1 MLRMMTGGGVLV
13 AVLATSVPA
22 QAQHRYR
29 GDHYWHHRHAHRDG
43 GGIDG
48 GDVLLGAALIGG
60 AVLVAS
66 AIDRGNGQRADDQE
80 RPVPPPHYYE
90 PYGEPDP
97 DAPSPEESERQ
108 EAVNRCGE
116 AAEAD
121 ASRYARIAQVGKVD
135 AVDPGPRFDK
145 HGAQRSFLDFS
156 TSSPF
161 SQFSIIRRKFVKI
174 LEEETHPGQLALF
187 LVNFLRILSGSCK
200 DINSR
205 IPAILRRRL

>member
-1 MLRMMTGGGVLV
+1 MTMLRMMTGGGVLV

-135 AVDPGPRFDK
+135 AVDPGPR
-145 HGAQRSFLDFS
+145 GWYVRGSLFLRDDYRDPPKDRRGFRCTFS
-156 TSSPF
+156 DGRVTA
-161 SQFSIIRRKFVKI
+161 VKI
-174 LEEETHPGQLALF
+174 DDMA
-187 LVNFLRILSGSCK
+187 
-200 DINSR
+200 
-205 IPAILRRRL
+205 PAF